1 MGILEFE
8 FEFLDFMKR
17 ATQKGAIRRLTPDSP
32 KSQGYY
38 GVIFDETLVV
48 APLGDTQGRI
58 FYNGCE
64 VIGPDIHLPALFEF
78 YYHVKD
84 NINILIKK
92 GGKNDKKNKN
102 EKNTTL

>member
-1 MGILEFE
+1 METLE
-8 FEFLDFMKR
+8 FEFLDLMKR
-17 ATQKGAIRRLTPDSP
+17 ATQKGIIRRLTPDSP

-64 VIGPDIHLPALFEF
+64 IFGPDIHLPALFEF
-78 YYHVKD
+78 YYYVKD
-84 NINILIKK
+84 NIDTLIKK
-92 GGKNDKKNKN
+92 GQRKCK
-102 EKNTTL
+102 